1 MSSDQLKDVESD
13 KIVTNYDE
21 VVDSFDALG
30 LKEQLLRGI
39 FISNYFCC
47 LRANLSRYLLLRF

>member
-39 FISNYFCC
+39 YYFQ
-47 LRANLSRYLLLRF
+47 LLLLFTC